1 MTLTADIDNELLPEG
16 WEAKRSDEGLTYYID
31 HNNRRTTWIH
41 PKFEQEAREQISLR
55 PKHYQ
60 DSLSEASSQHSIQAL
75 SRPLP
80 QLQRPLHQL
89 QQLSIDSFDR
99 ENEREIEAAESSKA
113 KRGFLGKMMTPPI
126 RKKKY
131 FS

>member
-60 DSLSEASSQHSIQAL
+60 DSLSEGSSQHSMQAL
-75 SRPLP
+75 S
-80 QLQRPLHQL
+80 RPLHQL
-89 QQLSIDSFDR
+89 QQLSMDSFDR

-113 KRGFLGKMMTPPI
+113 KRGFLGKMITPPI

>member
-60 DSLSEASSQHSIQAL
+60 DSLSEASSLHSMQAL
-75 SRPLP
+75 S
-80 QLQRPLHQL
+80 RPLHQL

-113 KRGFLGKMMTPPI
+113 KRGFLAKMMTPPI